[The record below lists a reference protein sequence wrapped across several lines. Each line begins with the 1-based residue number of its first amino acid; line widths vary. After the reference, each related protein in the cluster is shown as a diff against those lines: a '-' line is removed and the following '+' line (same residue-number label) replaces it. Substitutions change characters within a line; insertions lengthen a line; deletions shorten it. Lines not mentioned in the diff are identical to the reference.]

1 MNEVKDL
8 GIGQGSATLRLDAL
22 TAARILIVDDQLAN
36 VALLEDLLDGAGYTS
51 TRGITDP
58 RRVAGEFSE
67 FMPDL
72 VLLDLVMPGLDGFGV
87 MAQLRPLTTAG
98 EFLPI
103 LMLTA
108 EITAE
113 AKRRALSEGATD
125 FLTKPLDTVEV
136 LLRIHNL
143 LQTRAL
149 HLRIQNENDLLEQRV
164 RERTAELEDARGQVL
179 DLYRELAGRNRELHD
194 LVQRLVSTS
203 DESGRRAEVEAH
215 GPDRDVSVERLTV
228 REQEVLRLVAQGQ
241 TNAEVAANLFVSV
254 ATVKTHIEH
263 IIAKL
268 GVADRTQAAVRAVE
282 LGMLTR

>member
-1 MNEVKDL
+1 MNEAKEQEPL
-8 GIGQGSATLRLDAL
+8 GRSGTLRLEAL
-22 TAARILIVDDQLAN
+22 TPARILIVDDQLAN
-36 VALLEDLLDGAGYTS
+36 VALLEDLLDGAGYTR

-58 RRVAGEFSE
+58 RQTISE
-67 FMPDL
+67 FAAFAPDL

-87 MAQLRPLTTAG
+87 MAQLRPALAPG

-103 LMLTA
+103 LVLTA
-108 EITAE
+108 ELTPE

-149 HLRIQNENDLLEQRV
+149 HLQVRDENELLEQRV
-164 RERTAELEDARGQVL
+164 QERTAELEEARAQIL
-179 DLYRELAGRNRELHD
+179 DLYRELAGRNRELHNLID
-194 LVQRLVSTS
+194 RLTRNGGSTGG
-203 DESGRRAEVEAH
+203 DAHEHLDRAT
-215 GPDRDVSVERLTV
+215 VERLTT
-228 REQEVLRLVAQGQ
+228 REKEVLRPVAQGQ
-241 TNAEVAANLFVSV
+241 TNAEVAAGLFLSV

-282 LGMLTR
+282 LGILTS